1 MKRFAL
7 AIALACAIT
16 GAIAATA
23 WVDLEHRFTKEQLH
37 ATGLDTLT
45 AAQLA
50 ELNRLLREE
59 ASSAPVATSAPHAE
73 HEPEREPERSRLIG
87 FNDAPIEST
96 LVGTLAGWEPGT
108 EFELANGQ
116 RWKVLKGHY
125 TLSKPLQAPKVKV
138 VPGAAGRWFF
148 RLDDDTPGAR
158 VYRVD

>member
-1 MKRFAL
+1 MKRLAL
-7 AIALACAIT
+7 TLALACGIT
-16 GAIAATA
+16 GALAASA
-23 WVDLEHRFTKEQLH
+23 WVDLEQRFTQDQMH
-37 ATGLDTLT
+37 ATGLDTLSAT
-45 AAQLA
+45 QLV
-50 ELNRLLREE
+50 ELNRLLREDVE
-59 ASSAPVATSAPHAE
+59 RATAASPPRV
-73 HEPEREPERSRLIG
+73 ERDPERSRFIG

-125 TLSKPLQAPKVKV
+125 TLSRPLQAPKVRV